1 MIPRRSCPGRIFLDR
16 PLSGSRAAAGERA
29 PAAPVAADLRHGLL
43 ERALARHAR
52 VLVRL
57 DPLAE
62 LLPQRSV
69 EVADLGD
76 LAGVDGPRL
85 GLVAAEPRPP
95 VLQVLREPGRALL
108 RAAVDDLPEP
118 LQPPV
123 GGLELALRLVVAAPA
138 CAGALEPRC
147 AGVVESGDD
156 ASLGRDRRHRR

>member
-1 MIPRRSCPGRIFLDR
+1 M
-16 PLSGSRAAAGERA
+16 
-29 PAAPVAADLRHGLL
+29 AADLRHGLL

-62 LLPQRSV
+62 LLPQRRV

-76 LAGVDGPRL
+76 LPGIDGPCL
-85 GLVAAEPRPP
+85 GLVAAKARPP

-108 RAAVDDLPEP
+108 RAAVDDLAEP

-123 GGLELALRLVVAAPA
+123 GGLELALRLFVAAPA
-138 CAGALEPRC
+138 CAGA
-147 AGVVESGDD
+147 G
-156 ASLGRDRRHRR
+156 